1 MSGIFLTD
9 RSTGGEYKTVIYGF
23 CNQVFLFSE
32 PCIINAVTFNLGGKS
47 YEKETDGSGV
57 GRCGGSSTS
66 SAPVE
71 EEKKEE
77 AVEAA
82 VEAGTAA
89 AGQEAP
95 AAAAAEAPEDNHI
108 TVAASPTPHAEIL
121 AQVKPILEAQG
132 YELEVI
138 EFEDYVQP
146 NNVVDSGEIDA
157 NYFQHINYLE
167 DFNAN
172 HGTDLAIAGR
182 IHYEPFGI
190 YPGTKATLE
199 EIADGD
205 TIAIP
210 NDPTNEARA
219 LLLLE
224 ANGIITLKEGA
235 GITAT
240 VNDIES
246 KAVDVQLNEV
256 EAAQVSR
263 YKDEMSYV
271 VLNGNYALAAGFKAG
286 TDALALEKGD
296 SEAIQQYVNVIAVKA
311 GNEELPKIKALVD
324 ALKSDEIRQYISDT
338 FEGAVTQV
346 RQQPT
351 TESNVVTYQVVISAP
366 NQDLKLKPGLIIEGS
381 HAYVDLYERKLQSI
395 RESFGLAGYSRKPYR
410 AKRESAGNDNKYA
423 VLTSLED
430 PDMNIVLPSSFVL
443 DIHRQCW
450 YGEWMD
456 DGEHIME
463 I

>member
-1 MSGIFLTD
+1 MKKKLMAAVLAGIL
-9 RSTGGEYKTVIYGF
+9 
-23 CNQVFLFSE
+23 
-32 PCIINAVTFNLGGKS
+32 AA
-47 YEKETDGSGV
+47 GV
-57 GRCGGSSTS
+57 LAGCGGSSTS

-77 AVEAA
+77 AVEEA

-95 AAAAAEAPEDNHI
+95 AAAAAEAPE
-108 TVAASPTPHAEIL
+108 E
-121 AQVKPILEAQG
+121 QG

-172 HGTDLAIAGR
+172 HGTDLGIAGR

-324 ALKSDEIRQYISDT
+324 ALKSDEIKQYITDT
-338 FEGAVTQV
+338 FEGAV
-346 RQQPT
+346 
-351 TESNVVTYQVVISAP
+351 I
-366 NQDLKLKPGLIIEGS
+366 
-381 HAYVDLYERKLQSI
+381 AYE
-395 RESFGLAGYSRKPYR
+395 E
-410 AKRESAGNDNKYA
+410 
-423 VLTSLED
+423 
-430 PDMNIVLPSSFVL
+430 
-443 DIHRQCW
+443 
-450 YGEWMD
+450 
-456 DGEHIME
+456 
-463 I
+463 

>member
-1 MSGIFLTD
+1 MKKKLMAAVLAGIL
-9 RSTGGEYKTVIYGF
+9 
-23 CNQVFLFSE
+23 
-32 PCIINAVTFNLGGKS
+32 AA
-47 YEKETDGSGV
+47 GV
-57 GRCGGSSTS
+57 LAGCGGSSTS

-77 AVEAA
+77 AVEEA

-172 HGTDLAIAGR
+172 HGADLAIAGR

-338 FEGAVTQV
+338 FEGAVI
-346 RQQPT
+346 P
-351 TESNVVTYQVVISAP
+351 
-366 NQDLKLKPGLIIEGS
+366 
-381 HAYVDLYERKLQSI
+381 YE
-395 RESFGLAGYSRKPYR
+395 E
-410 AKRESAGNDNKYA
+410 
-423 VLTSLED
+423 
-430 PDMNIVLPSSFVL
+430 
-443 DIHRQCW
+443 
-450 YGEWMD
+450 
-456 DGEHIME
+456 
-463 I
+463 

>member
-1 MSGIFLTD
+1 MKKKLMAAVLAGIL
-9 RSTGGEYKTVIYGF
+9 
-23 CNQVFLFSE
+23 
-32 PCIINAVTFNLGGKS
+32 AA
-47 YEKETDGSGV
+47 GV
-57 GRCGGSSTS
+57 LAGCGGSSTS

-77 AVEAA
+77 AVEEA

-172 HGTDLAIAGR
+172 HSTDLAIAGR

-338 FEGAVTQV
+338 FEGAVI
-346 RQQPT
+346 P
-351 TESNVVTYQVVISAP
+351 
-366 NQDLKLKPGLIIEGS
+366 
-381 HAYVDLYERKLQSI
+381 YE
-395 RESFGLAGYSRKPYR
+395 E
-410 AKRESAGNDNKYA
+410 
-423 VLTSLED
+423 
-430 PDMNIVLPSSFVL
+430 
-443 DIHRQCW
+443 
-450 YGEWMD
+450 
-456 DGEHIME
+456 
-463 I
+463 

>member
-1 MSGIFLTD
+1 M
-9 RSTGGEYKTVIYGF
+9 R
-23 CNQVFLFSE
+23 
-32 PCIINAVTFNLGGKS
+32 
-47 YEKETDGSGV
+47 
-57 GRCGGSSTS
+57 TS
-66 SAPVE
+66 S
-71 EEKKEE
+71 
-77 AVEAA
+77 
-82 VEAGTAA
+82 
-89 AGQEAP
+89 
-95 AAAAAEAPEDNHI
+95 
-108 TVAASPTPHAEIL
+108 
-121 AQVKPILEAQG
+121 
-132 YELEVI
+132 
-138 EFEDYVQP
+138 
-146 NNVVDSGEIDA
+146 
-157 NYFQHINYLE
+157 
-167 DFNAN
+167 
-172 HGTDLAIAGR
+172 
-182 IHYEPFGI
+182 
-190 YPGTKATLE
+190 TKATLE

-338 FEGAVTQV
+338 FEGAVI
-346 RQQPT
+346 P
-351 TESNVVTYQVVISAP
+351 
-366 NQDLKLKPGLIIEGS
+366 
-381 HAYVDLYERKLQSI
+381 YE
-395 RESFGLAGYSRKPYR
+395 E
-410 AKRESAGNDNKYA
+410 
-423 VLTSLED
+423 
-430 PDMNIVLPSSFVL
+430 
-443 DIHRQCW
+443 
-450 YGEWMD
+450 
-456 DGEHIME
+456 
-463 I
+463 

>member
-1 MSGIFLTD
+1 MKKKLFAAILAGTLAAGILA
-9 RSTGGEYKTVIYGF
+9 G
-23 CNQVFLFSE
+23 
-32 PCIINAVTFNLGGKS
+32 
-47 YEKETDGSGV
+47 
-57 GRCGGSSTS
+57 CGGGTSSTS
-66 SAPVE
+66 ASSSSAPA
-71 EEKKEE
+71 KSQG
-77 AVEAA
+77 AS
-82 VEAGTAA
+82 
-89 AGQEAP
+89 
-95 AAAAAEAPEDNHI
+95 EDTHI
-108 TVAASPTPHAEIL
+108 TVAASPTPHADIL
-121 AQVKPILEAQG
+121 AQVKPILEEQG

-138 EFEDYVQP
+138 EYEDYVQP

-157 NYFQHINYLE
+157 NYFQHINYLD

-172 HGTDLAIAGR
+172 HGTDLAVAGR

-190 YPGTKATLE
+190 YPGTKASLE

-246 KAVDVQLNEV
+246 KSVDVQLNEV

-263 YKDEMSYV
+263 YKDEMSFI

-286 TDALALEKGD
+286 SDALALEQGD

-324 ALKSDEIRQYISDT
+324 ALKSDTIKTYISDT
-338 FEGAVTQV
+338 FEGAV
-346 RQQPT
+346 
-351 TESNVVTYQVVISAP
+351 I
-366 NQDLKLKPGLIIEGS
+366 
-381 HAYVDLYERKLQSI
+381 AYE
-395 RESFGLAGYSRKPYR
+395 E
-410 AKRESAGNDNKYA
+410 
-423 VLTSLED
+423 
-430 PDMNIVLPSSFVL
+430 
-443 DIHRQCW
+443 
-450 YGEWMD
+450 
-456 DGEHIME
+456 
-463 I
+463 

>member
-1 MSGIFLTD
+1 MKKKLFAAILAGTLAAGILA
-9 RSTGGEYKTVIYGF
+9 G
-23 CNQVFLFSE
+23 
-32 PCIINAVTFNLGGKS
+32 
-47 YEKETDGSGV
+47 
-57 GRCGGSSTS
+57 CGGGTSSTS
-66 SAPVE
+66 ASSSSAP
-71 EEKKEE
+71 
-77 AVEAA
+77 
-82 VEAGTAA
+82 
-89 AGQEAP
+89 
-95 AAAAAEAPEDNHI
+95 AESQGASEDTHI
-108 TVAASPTPHAEIL
+108 TVAASPTPHADIL
-121 AQVKPILEAQG
+121 AQVKPILEEQG

-138 EFEDYVQP
+138 EYEDYVQP

-157 NYFQHINYLE
+157 NYFQHINYLD

-172 HGTDLAIAGR
+172 HGTDLAVAGR

-190 YPGTKATLE
+190 YPGTKASLE

-246 KAVDVQLNEV
+246 KSVDVQLNEV

-263 YKDEMSYV
+263 YKDEMSFI

-286 TDALALEKGD
+286 SDALALEQGD

-324 ALKSDEIRQYISDT
+324 ALKSDTIKTYISDT
-338 FEGAVTQV
+338 FEGAV
-346 RQQPT
+346 
-351 TESNVVTYQVVISAP
+351 I
-366 NQDLKLKPGLIIEGS
+366 
-381 HAYVDLYERKLQSI
+381 AYE
-395 RESFGLAGYSRKPYR
+395 E
-410 AKRESAGNDNKYA
+410 
-423 VLTSLED
+423 
-430 PDMNIVLPSSFVL
+430 
-443 DIHRQCW
+443 
-450 YGEWMD
+450 
-456 DGEHIME
+456 
-463 I
+463 

>member
-1 MSGIFLTD
+1 MKRKVMAAVLAGIL
-9 RSTGGEYKTVIYGF
+9 
-23 CNQVFLFSE
+23 
-32 PCIINAVTFNLGGKS
+32 AA
-47 YEKETDGSGV
+47 GV
-57 GRCGGSSTS
+57 LAGCGGSS
-66 SAPVE
+66 SAGSAAPAQTEEAGE
-71 EEKKEE
+71 EE
-77 AVEAA
+77 APA
-82 VEAGTAA
+82 AGTAA
-89 AGQEAP
+89 AQEAE
-95 AAAAAEAPEDNHI
+95 AETAQAPEDNHI

-132 YELEVI
+132 YELEVV
-138 EFEDYVQP
+138 EFEDYIQP

-190 YPGTKATLE
+190 YPGTKASLD

-246 KAVDVQLNEV
+246 KSVDVQLNEV

-263 YKDEMSYV
+263 YKDEMSYMI
-271 VLNGNYALAAGFKAG
+271 LNGNYALAAGIKAG
-286 TDALALEKGD
+286 SDALALEQGD
-296 SEAIQQYVNVIAVKA
+296 SEAIKEQYVNVIAVKA
-311 GNEELPKIKALVD
+311 GNEELPKIKALVG
-324 ALKSDEIRQYISDT
+324 ALQSEEVRAYIEEH
-338 FEGAVTQV
+338 FEGAVV
-346 RQQPT
+346 
-351 TESNVVTYQVVISAP
+351 
-366 NQDLKLKPGLIIEGS
+366 
-381 HAYVDLYERKLQSI
+381 
-395 RESFGLAGYSRKPYR
+395 PY
-410 AKRESAGNDNKYA
+410 
-423 VLTSLED
+423 
-430 PDMNIVLPSSFVL
+430 
-443 DIHRQCW
+443 
-450 YGEWMD
+450 
-456 DGEHIME
+456 
-463 I
+463 

>member
-1 MSGIFLTD
+1 MYAEPGNKTPGVRHLTEALQVVHRD
-9 RSTGGEYKTVIYGF
+9 REAEREL
-23 CNQVFLFSE
+23 QLFTE
-32 PCIINAVTFNLGGKS
+32 VKVMKRKVMAALLA
-47 YEKETDGSGV
+47 GV
-57 GRCGGSSTS
+57 LAAGLMTACGGSSSASS
-66 SAPVE
+66 SAPAE
-71 EEKKEE
+71 TEG
-77 AVEAA
+77 AA
-82 VEAGTAA
+82 GAGASDAAAGTAD
-89 AGQEAP
+89 AGE
-95 AAAAAEAPEDNHI
+95 EDKHI

-121 AQVKPILEAQG
+121 AQVKPILEEQG

-172 HGTDLAIAGR
+172 HGTDLVVAGR

-190 YPGTKATLE
+190 YPGTKASLD

-205 TIAIP
+205 TIALP

-219 LLLLE
+219 HLLLE
-224 ANGIITLKEGA
+224 ASGIIKLKEGA

-246 KAVDVQLNEV
+246 KTVDVQLNEV

-263 YKDEMSYV
+263 YKDEMSFV
-271 VLNGNYALAAGFKAG
+271 VLNGNYALAAGFKAD

-324 ALKSDEIRQYISDT
+324 ALKSDVVKNYIKENLD
-338 FEGAVTQV
+338 GAV
-346 RQQPT
+346 
-351 TESNVVTYQVVISAP
+351 I
-366 NQDLKLKPGLIIEGS
+366 
-381 HAYVDLYERKLQSI
+381 AYE
-395 RESFGLAGYSRKPYR
+395 E
-410 AKRESAGNDNKYA
+410 
-423 VLTSLED
+423 
-430 PDMNIVLPSSFVL
+430 
-443 DIHRQCW
+443 
-450 YGEWMD
+450 
-456 DGEHIME
+456 
-463 I
+463 

>member
-1 MSGIFLTD
+1 MKRKVMAAVLAGIL
-9 RSTGGEYKTVIYGF
+9 
-23 CNQVFLFSE
+23 
-32 PCIINAVTFNLGGKS
+32 AA
-47 YEKETDGSGV
+47 GV
-57 GRCGGSSTS
+57 LAGCGGSS
-66 SAPVE
+66 SAGSAAPAQTEEAGE
-71 EEKKEE
+71 EE
-77 AVEAA
+77 APA
-82 VEAGTAA
+82 AGTAA
-89 AGQEAP
+89 AQEAE
-95 AAAAAEAPEDNHI
+95 AETAQAPEDNHI

-132 YELEVI
+132 YELEVV

-190 YPGTKATLE
+190 YPGTKASLD

-246 KAVDVQLNEV
+246 KSVDVQLNEV

-263 YKDEMSYV
+263 YKDEMSYMI
-271 VLNGNYALAAGFKAG
+271 LNGNYALAAGFKA
-286 TDALALEKGD
+286 
-296 SEAIQQYVNVIAVKA
+296 AIRRTV
-311 GNEELPKIKALVD
+311 
-324 ALKSDEIRQYISDT
+324 
-338 FEGAVTQV
+338 
-346 RQQPT
+346 
-351 TESNVVTYQVVISAP
+351 
-366 NQDLKLKPGLIIEGS
+366 
-381 HAYVDLYERKLQSI
+381 
-395 RESFGLAGYSRKPYR
+395 
-410 AKRESAGNDNKYA
+410 
-423 VLTSLED
+423 SLE
-430 PDMNIVLPSSFVL
+430 
-443 DIHRQCW
+443 
-450 YGEWMD
+450 
-456 DGEHIME
+456 
-463 I
+463 

>member
-1 MSGIFLTD
+1 MKKKIAA
-9 RSTGGEYKTVIYGF
+9 
-23 CNQVFLFSE
+23 LFMT
-32 PCIINAVTFNLGGKS
+32 AMLAAALLAG
-47 YEKETDGSGV
+47 
-57 GRCGGSSTS
+57 CGGSS
-66 SAPVE
+66 SAGSAAPAQTEEAGE
-71 EEKKEE
+71 EE
-77 AVEAA
+77 APA
-82 VEAGTAA
+82 AGTAA
-89 AGQEAP
+89 AQEAE
-95 AAAAAEAPEDNHI
+95 AETAQAPEDNHI

-132 YELEVI
+132 YELEVV
-138 EFEDYVQP
+138 EFEDYIQP

-190 YPGTKATLE
+190 YPGTKASLD

-246 KAVDVQLNEV
+246 KSVDVQLNEV

-263 YKDEMSYV
+263 YKDEMSYMI
-271 VLNGNYALAAGFKAG
+271 LNGNYALAAGIKAG
-286 TDALALEKGD
+286 SDALALEQGD
-296 SEAIQQYVNVIAVKA
+296 SEAIKEQYVNVIAVKA
-311 GNEELPKIKALVD
+311 GNEELPKIKALVG
-324 ALKSDEIRQYISDT
+324 ALQSEEVRAYIEEH
-338 FEGAVTQV
+338 FEGAVV
-346 RQQPT
+346 
-351 TESNVVTYQVVISAP
+351 
-366 NQDLKLKPGLIIEGS
+366 
-381 HAYVDLYERKLQSI
+381 
-395 RESFGLAGYSRKPYR
+395 PY
-410 AKRESAGNDNKYA
+410 
-423 VLTSLED
+423 
-430 PDMNIVLPSSFVL
+430 
-443 DIHRQCW
+443 
-450 YGEWMD
+450 
-456 DGEHIME
+456 
-463 I
+463 

>member
-1 MSGIFLTD
+1 MKKKLMAAVLAGIL
-9 RSTGGEYKTVIYGF
+9 
-23 CNQVFLFSE
+23 
-32 PCIINAVTFNLGGKS
+32 AA
-47 YEKETDGSGV
+47 GV
-57 GRCGGSSTS
+57 LAGCGGSSTS
-66 SAPVE
+66 SAPAG

-77 AVEAA
+77 AVEEA

-95 AAAAAEAPEDNHI
+95 AATAAEAPEDNHI
-108 TVAASPTPHAEIL
+108 TVAASPTPHTTENTGDMVTLRVGASPTPHAEIL

-324 ALKSDEIRQYISDT
+324 VLKSDEIKQYITDT
-338 FEGAVTQV
+338 FEGAVI
-346 RQQPT
+346 P
-351 TESNVVTYQVVISAP
+351 
-366 NQDLKLKPGLIIEGS
+366 
-381 HAYVDLYERKLQSI
+381 YE
-395 RESFGLAGYSRKPYR
+395 
-410 AKRESAGNDNKYA
+410 D
-423 VLTSLED
+423 
-430 PDMNIVLPSSFVL
+430 
-443 DIHRQCW
+443 
-450 YGEWMD
+450 
-456 DGEHIME
+456 
-463 I
+463 

>member
-1 MSGIFLTD
+1 MKKKLMAAVLAGIL
-9 RSTGGEYKTVIYGF
+9 
-23 CNQVFLFSE
+23 
-32 PCIINAVTFNLGGKS
+32 AA
-47 YEKETDGSGV
+47 GV
-57 GRCGGSSTS
+57 LAGCGGSSTS
-66 SAPVE
+66 SAPAE

-77 AVEAA
+77 A

-256 EAAQVSR
+256 E
-263 YKDEMSYV
+263 D
-271 VLNGNYALAAGFKAG
+271 ALAAGFKAG

-311 GNEELPKIKALVD
+311 GNEELPKVKALVD
-324 ALKSDEIRQYISDT
+324 ALKSEEIKQYITDT
-338 FEGAVTQV
+338 FEGAV
-346 RQQPT
+346 
-351 TESNVVTYQVVISAP
+351 I
-366 NQDLKLKPGLIIEGS
+366 
-381 HAYVDLYERKLQSI
+381 AYE
-395 RESFGLAGYSRKPYR
+395 E
-410 AKRESAGNDNKYA
+410 
-423 VLTSLED
+423 
-430 PDMNIVLPSSFVL
+430 
-443 DIHRQCW
+443 
-450 YGEWMD
+450 
-456 DGEHIME
+456 
-463 I
+463 

>member
-1 MSGIFLTD
+1 MKKKIIAAVLAGIL
-9 RSTGGEYKTVIYGF
+9 
-23 CNQVFLFSE
+23 
-32 PCIINAVTFNLGGKS
+32 AA
-47 YEKETDGSGV
+47 GV
-57 GRCGGSSTS
+57 LAGCGGSSAAT
-66 SAPVE
+66 
-71 EEKKEE
+71 EKKEE
-77 AVEAA
+77 ASAADTGTAEAA
-82 VEAGTAA
+82 
-89 AGQEAP
+89 P
-95 AAAAAEAPEDNHI
+95 AEAEAPEDNHI
-108 TVAASPTPHAEIL
+108 KVAASPTPHAEIL
-121 AQVKPILEAQG
+121 AQVKPILAEQG
-132 YELEVI
+132 YELDVI

-182 IHYEPFGI
+182 IHYEPLGI
-190 YPGTKATLE
+190 YPGTRASLE

-263 YKDEMSYV
+263 YKDEMSFL
-271 VLNGNYALAAGFKAG
+271 VLNGNYALSAGFKAG

-296 SEAIQQYVNVIAVKA
+296 SEAIKQYVNVIAVKA
-311 GNEELPKIKALVD
+311 GNENLPKIQALVE
-324 ALKSDEIRQYISDT
+324 ALKSDTIKTYIEEN
-338 FEGAVTQV
+338 FEGAVI
-346 RQQPT
+346 P
-351 TESNVVTYQVVISAP
+351 
-366 NQDLKLKPGLIIEGS
+366 
-381 HAYVDLYERKLQSI
+381 YE
-395 RESFGLAGYSRKPYR
+395 E
-410 AKRESAGNDNKYA
+410 
-423 VLTSLED
+423 
-430 PDMNIVLPSSFVL
+430 
-443 DIHRQCW
+443 
-450 YGEWMD
+450 
-456 DGEHIME
+456 
-463 I
+463 

>member
-1 MSGIFLTD
+1 MKRKVMAAVLAGIL
-9 RSTGGEYKTVIYGF
+9 
-23 CNQVFLFSE
+23 
-32 PCIINAVTFNLGGKS
+32 AA
-47 YEKETDGSGV
+47 GV
-57 GRCGGSSTS
+57 LAGCGGSS
-66 SAPVE
+66 SAGSAAPAQTEEAGE
-71 EEKKEE
+71 EE
-77 AVEAA
+77 APA
-82 VEAGTAA
+82 AGTAA
-89 AGQEAP
+89 AQEAE
-95 AAAAAEAPEDNHI
+95 AETAQAPEDNHI

-132 YELEVI
+132 YELEVV

-190 YPGTKATLE
+190 YPGTKASLD

-246 KAVDVQLNEV
+246 KSVDVQLNEV

-263 YKDEMSYV
+263 YKDEMSYMI
-271 VLNGNYALAAGFKAG
+271 LNGNYALAAGIKAG
-286 TDALALEKGD
+286 SDALALEQGD
-296 SEAIQQYVNVIAVKA
+296 SEAIKEQYVNVIAVKA
-311 GNEELPKIKALVD
+311 GNEELPKIKALVG
-324 ALKSDEIRQYISDT
+324 ALQSEEVRAYIEEH
-338 FEGAVTQV
+338 FEGAVV
-346 RQQPT
+346 
-351 TESNVVTYQVVISAP
+351 
-366 NQDLKLKPGLIIEGS
+366 
-381 HAYVDLYERKLQSI
+381 
-395 RESFGLAGYSRKPYR
+395 PY
-410 AKRESAGNDNKYA
+410 
-423 VLTSLED
+423 
-430 PDMNIVLPSSFVL
+430 
-443 DIHRQCW
+443 
-450 YGEWMD
+450 
-456 DGEHIME
+456 
-463 I
+463 

>member
-1 MSGIFLTD
+1 MKRKVMAAVLAGIL
-9 RSTGGEYKTVIYGF
+9 
-23 CNQVFLFSE
+23 
-32 PCIINAVTFNLGGKS
+32 AA
-47 YEKETDGSGV
+47 GV
-57 GRCGGSSTS
+57 LAGCGGSS
-66 SAPVE
+66 SAGSAAPAQTEETGE
-71 EEKKEE
+71 EE
-77 AVEAA
+77 APA
-82 VEAGTAA
+82 AGTAA
-89 AGQEAP
+89 AQEAE
-95 AAAAAEAPEDNHI
+95 AETAQAPEDNHI

-132 YELEVI
+132 YELEVV

-190 YPGTKATLE
+190 YPGTKASLD

-246 KAVDVQLNEV
+246 KSVDVQLNEV

-263 YKDEMSYV
+263 YKDEMSYMI
-271 VLNGNYALAAGFKAG
+271 LNGNYALAAGIKAG
-286 TDALALEKGD
+286 SDALALEQGD
-296 SEAIQQYVNVIAVKA
+296 SEAIKEQYVNVIAVKA
-311 GNEELPKIKALVD
+311 GNEELPKIKALVG
-324 ALKSDEIRQYISDT
+324 ALQSEEVRAYIEEH
-338 FEGAVTQV
+338 FEGAVV
-346 RQQPT
+346 
-351 TESNVVTYQVVISAP
+351 
-366 NQDLKLKPGLIIEGS
+366 
-381 HAYVDLYERKLQSI
+381 
-395 RESFGLAGYSRKPYR
+395 PY
-410 AKRESAGNDNKYA
+410 
-423 VLTSLED
+423 
-430 PDMNIVLPSSFVL
+430 
-443 DIHRQCW
+443 
-450 YGEWMD
+450 
-456 DGEHIME
+456 
-463 I
+463 

>member
-1 MSGIFLTD
+1 MKKKLMAAVLAGIL
-9 RSTGGEYKTVIYGF
+9 
-23 CNQVFLFSE
+23 
-32 PCIINAVTFNLGGKS
+32 AA
-47 YEKETDGSGV
+47 GV
-57 GRCGGSSTS
+57 LAGCGGSSTG
-66 SAPVE
+66 SAPAA

-77 AVEAA
+77 AVEAGA
-82 VEAGTAA
+82 T
-89 AGQEAP
+89 AGQEAS

-121 AQVKPILEAQG
+121 AQVKPILEARG
-132 YELEVI
+132 YELEVF

-190 YPGTKATLE
+190 YPGTKAALE

-338 FEGAVTQV
+338 FEGAV
-346 RQQPT
+346 
-351 TESNVVTYQVVISAP
+351 I
-366 NQDLKLKPGLIIEGS
+366 
-381 HAYVDLYERKLQSI
+381 AYE
-395 RESFGLAGYSRKPYR
+395 E
-410 AKRESAGNDNKYA
+410 
-423 VLTSLED
+423 
-430 PDMNIVLPSSFVL
+430 
-443 DIHRQCW
+443 
-450 YGEWMD
+450 
-456 DGEHIME
+456 
-463 I
+463 

>member
-1 MSGIFLTD
+1 MKKKLFAAILAGTLAAGILA
-9 RSTGGEYKTVIYGF
+9 G
-23 CNQVFLFSE
+23 
-32 PCIINAVTFNLGGKS
+32 
-47 YEKETDGSGV
+47 
-57 GRCGGSSTS
+57 CGGGASSTS
-66 SAPVE
+66 ASSSSAP
-71 EEKKEE
+71 
-77 AVEAA
+77 
-82 VEAGTAA
+82 
-89 AGQEAP
+89 
-95 AAAAAEAPEDNHI
+95 AESQGASEDTHI
-108 TVAASPTPHAEIL
+108 TVAASPTPHADIL
-121 AQVKPILEAQG
+121 AQVKPILEEQG

-138 EFEDYVQP
+138 EYEDYVQP

-157 NYFQHINYLE
+157 NYFQHINYLD

-172 HGTDLAIAGR
+172 HGTDLAVAGR

-190 YPGTKATLE
+190 YPGTKASLE

-246 KAVDVQLNEV
+246 KSVDVQLNEV

-263 YKDEMSYV
+263 YKDEMSFI

-286 TDALALEKGD
+286 SDALALEQGD

-324 ALKSDEIRQYISDT
+324 ALKSDTIKTYISDT
-338 FEGAVTQV
+338 FEGAV
-346 RQQPT
+346 
-351 TESNVVTYQVVISAP
+351 I
-366 NQDLKLKPGLIIEGS
+366 
-381 HAYVDLYERKLQSI
+381 AYE
-395 RESFGLAGYSRKPYR
+395 E
-410 AKRESAGNDNKYA
+410 
-423 VLTSLED
+423 
-430 PDMNIVLPSSFVL
+430 
-443 DIHRQCW
+443 
-450 YGEWMD
+450 
-456 DGEHIME
+456 
-463 I
+463 

>member
-1 MSGIFLTD
+1 MKKKIVAAVLAGILAAGVLT
-9 RSTGGEYKTVIYGF
+9 G
-23 CNQVFLFSE
+23 
-32 PCIINAVTFNLGGKS
+32 
-47 YEKETDGSGV
+47 
-57 GRCGGSSTS
+57 CGGSSSATS
-66 SAPVE
+66 SAPAQAE
-71 EEKKEE
+71 ETEE
-77 AVEAA
+77 AEA
-82 VEAGTAA
+82 E
-89 AGQEAP
+89 AGQEEEAGEEAQAP
-95 AAAAAEAPEDNHI
+95 AEDAAEAEAAPEDNHI

-121 AQVKPILEAQG
+121 AQVKPILADQG

-190 YPGTKATLE
+190 YPGTKASLE
-199 EIADGD
+199 ELADGD

-224 ANGIITLKEGA
+224 ANGVITLKEGA

-246 KAVDVQLNEV
+246 KTVDVQLNEV

-263 YKDEMSYV
+263 YKDEMSFV

-311 GNEELPKIKALVD
+311 GNENLPKIQALVE
-324 ALKSDEIRQYISDT
+324 ALKSDAVRTYIGEN
-338 FEGAVTQV
+338 FEGAV
-346 RQQPT
+346 
-351 TESNVVTYQVVISAP
+351 I
-366 NQDLKLKPGLIIEGS
+366 
-381 HAYVDLYERKLQSI
+381 AYE
-395 RESFGLAGYSRKPYR
+395 E
-410 AKRESAGNDNKYA
+410 
-423 VLTSLED
+423 
-430 PDMNIVLPSSFVL
+430 
-443 DIHRQCW
+443 
-450 YGEWMD
+450 
-456 DGEHIME
+456 
-463 I
+463 

>member
-1 MSGIFLTD
+1 MKKKLMAAVLAGILAAGVLT
-9 RSTGGEYKTVIYGF
+9 G
-23 CNQVFLFSE
+23 
-32 PCIINAVTFNLGGKS
+32 
-47 YEKETDGSGV
+47 
-57 GRCGGSSTS
+57 CGGSSS
-66 SAPVE
+66 ASAPAA

-77 AVEAA
+77 AVEEA

-121 AQVKPILEAQG
+121 AQVKPVLEAQG

-182 IHYEPFGI
+182 
-190 YPGTKATLE
+190 E

-311 GNEELPKIKALVD
+311 GNEELPKVKALVD
-324 ALKSDEIRQYISDT
+324 ALKSEEIKQYITDT
-338 FEGAVTQV
+338 FEGAV
-346 RQQPT
+346 
-351 TESNVVTYQVVISAP
+351 I
-366 NQDLKLKPGLIIEGS
+366 
-381 HAYVDLYERKLQSI
+381 AYE
-395 RESFGLAGYSRKPYR
+395 E
-410 AKRESAGNDNKYA
+410 
-423 VLTSLED
+423 
-430 PDMNIVLPSSFVL
+430 
-443 DIHRQCW
+443 
-450 YGEWMD
+450 
-456 DGEHIME
+456 
-463 I
+463 

>member
-1 MSGIFLTD
+1 MKKKLMAAVLAGIL
-9 RSTGGEYKTVIYGF
+9 
-23 CNQVFLFSE
+23 
-32 PCIINAVTFNLGGKS
+32 AA
-47 YEKETDGSGV
+47 GV
-57 GRCGGSSTS
+57 LAGCGGSSTS
-66 SAPVE
+66 SAPAE

-77 AVEAA
+77 AVEEA

-338 FEGAVTQV
+338 FEGAVI
-346 RQQPT
+346 P
-351 TESNVVTYQVVISAP
+351 
-366 NQDLKLKPGLIIEGS
+366 
-381 HAYVDLYERKLQSI
+381 YE
-395 RESFGLAGYSRKPYR
+395 E
-410 AKRESAGNDNKYA
+410 
-423 VLTSLED
+423 
-430 PDMNIVLPSSFVL
+430 
-443 DIHRQCW
+443 
-450 YGEWMD
+450 
-456 DGEHIME
+456 
-463 I
+463 

>member
-1 MSGIFLTD
+1 MKKKLMAAVLAGIL
-9 RSTGGEYKTVIYGF
+9 
-23 CNQVFLFSE
+23 
-32 PCIINAVTFNLGGKS
+32 AA
-47 YEKETDGSGV
+47 GV
-57 GRCGGSSTS
+57 LAGCGGSSTS

-77 AVEAA
+77 AVEEA

-157 NYFQHINYLE
+157 NYFQHINDLE

-296 SEAIQQYVNVIAVKA
+296 SEAIQQYVNVIAVRA

-338 FEGAVTQV
+338 FEGAVI
-346 RQQPT
+346 P
-351 TESNVVTYQVVISAP
+351 
-366 NQDLKLKPGLIIEGS
+366 
-381 HAYVDLYERKLQSI
+381 YE
-395 RESFGLAGYSRKPYR
+395 E
-410 AKRESAGNDNKYA
+410 
-423 VLTSLED
+423 
-430 PDMNIVLPSSFVL
+430 
-443 DIHRQCW
+443 
-450 YGEWMD
+450 
-456 DGEHIME
+456 
-463 I
+463 

>member
-1 MSGIFLTD
+1 MKRKVMAAVLAGIL
-9 RSTGGEYKTVIYGF
+9 
-23 CNQVFLFSE
+23 
-32 PCIINAVTFNLGGKS
+32 AA
-47 YEKETDGSGV
+47 GV
-57 GRCGGSSTS
+57 LAGCGGSS
-66 SAPVE
+66 SAGSAAPAQTEEAGE
-71 EEKKEE
+71 EE
-77 AVEAA
+77 APA
-82 VEAGTAA
+82 AGTAA
-89 AGQEAP
+89 AQEAE
-95 AAAAAEAPEDNHI
+95 AETAQAPEDNHI

-132 YELEVI
+132 YELEVV

-146 NNVVDSGEIDA
+146 NNVVGSGEIDA

-190 YPGTKATLE
+190 YPGTKASLD

-246 KAVDVQLNEV
+246 KSVDVQLNEV

-263 YKDEMSYV
+263 YKDEMSYMI
-271 VLNGNYALAAGFKAG
+271 LNGNYALAAGIKAG
-286 TDALALEKGD
+286 SDALALEQGD
-296 SEAIQQYVNVIAVKA
+296 SEAIKEQYVNVIAVKA
-311 GNEELPKIKALVD
+311 GNEELPKIKALVG
-324 ALKSDEIRQYISDT
+324 ALQSEEVRAYIEEH
-338 FEGAVTQV
+338 FEGAVV
-346 RQQPT
+346 
-351 TESNVVTYQVVISAP
+351 
-366 NQDLKLKPGLIIEGS
+366 
-381 HAYVDLYERKLQSI
+381 
-395 RESFGLAGYSRKPYR
+395 PY
-410 AKRESAGNDNKYA
+410 
-423 VLTSLED
+423 
-430 PDMNIVLPSSFVL
+430 
-443 DIHRQCW
+443 
-450 YGEWMD
+450 
-456 DGEHIME
+456 
-463 I
+463 